1 MFIVSFFFL
10 GFVAF
15 SVVDV
20 VVVVVVLVEEGG
32 GVILVIRN
40 EVEEMPKMGKKKTG
54 RGEPPVDGLP

>member
-32 GVILVIRN
+32 GLSS
-40 EVEEMPKMGKKKTG
+40 
-54 RGEPPVDGLP
+54 